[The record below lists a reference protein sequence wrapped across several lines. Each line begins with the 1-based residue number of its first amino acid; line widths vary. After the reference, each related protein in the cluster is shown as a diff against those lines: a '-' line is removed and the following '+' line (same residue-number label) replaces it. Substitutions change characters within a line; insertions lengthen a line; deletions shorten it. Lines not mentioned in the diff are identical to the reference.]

1 MKATF
6 KKRFDLL
13 DGVRGLAAL
22 AVMVLHFTQR
32 SGLPWLP
39 GAGVAVD
46 MFFVL
51 SGFVIARSYGSRI
64 LDGMSFSA
72 FFKARLIRLMPLYL
86 LGLFLGLWA
95 VLVTVPPTSG
105 GPSQGEIAK
114 AAALGLF
121 MLPYFNQISWPFAQE
136 LVFGPIFPL
145 KGPSWSLFF
154 EIFVNILFFFVVL
167 KYRKSLHL
175 GVLLGL
181 VCLYFLA
188 CARYN
193 NPGWGY
199 ETFIGG
205 FPRVIAGFFVG
216 VWISEAKLYQTKT
229 PAWMAYGLILVSFS
243 AFALAH
249 KQIQLANIFFI
260 IPALIICCASIDVQ
274 GVLRHSCAMLGE
286 LSYPLYVIHM
296 PIYQLL
302 YAVPEFLALSP
313 LPKLLGASLVT
324 VPAAFILIYVDRHV
338 RAALS
343 RKLLPKAVPAS
354 LANTPSAAT

>member
-1 MKATF
+1 MKSTS

-64 LDGMSFSA
+64 LEGMSFA
-72 FFKARLIRLMPLYL
+72 TFFKARLIRLMPLYL
-86 LGLFLGLWA
+86 LGLALGLWA
-95 VLVTVPPTSG
+95 TLVTVPPANG
-105 GPSQGEIAK
+105 GPNQTEIAK

-145 KGPSWSLFF
+145 NGPSWSLFF
-154 EIFVNILFFFVVL
+154 ELFVNILFFFVVV
-167 KYRKSLHL
+167 KYRRTLHI
-175 GVLLGL
+175 GILLGL
-181 VCLYFLA
+181 ICLYFLT
-188 CARYN
+188 CARFN

-216 VWISEAKLYQTKT
+216 VWISDAKLYQTKT
-229 PAWMAYGLILVSFS
+229 PAWMAYGLILASFS
-243 AFALAH
+243 AFALAQ

-260 IPALIICCASIDVQ
+260 VPALIICCAGIDVH
-274 GVLRHSCAMLGE
+274 GALRRGCSMLGE

-302 YAVPEFLALSP
+302 YAMPKFLALPP
-313 LPKLLGASLVT
+313 LQKLLGATLVA
-324 VPAAFILIYVDRHV
+324 VPAAFVLIYLDRAV
-338 RAALS
+338 RAALA
-343 RKLLPKAVPAS
+343 RKLLAKTSPLPMGGS
-354 LANTPSAAT
+354 SSTAA